1 MAEKF
6 RLGGDLVEVALVRRH
21 PRPALSVGATLVDAA
36 LVSDHGSGRF
46 EAEIGG
52 RRVAGWRHVDGLDV
66 FVRLD
71 GRTHH
76 LRREIPGIGGSDT
89 GSAADILRASMP
101 GVVVSV
107 DCTAGQA
114 VARGQTLVVI
124 ESMKM
129 QTAIASPRDGV
140 IEQVH
145 FARDASFDKGAVLV
159 SLRTGS
165 E

>member
-6 RLGGDLVEVALVRRH
+6 RLGGDLIEVALVRRH
-21 PRPALSVGATLVDAA
+21 PRPSLSVGASVVDATVA
-36 LVSDHGSGRF
+36 ADDGSGRI

-52 RRVAGWRHVDGLDV
+52 RRVAGWCYVDGGDV
-66 FVRLD
+66 FLRLD

-76 LRREIPGIGGSDT
+76 LRREIPGAGGGDA
-89 GSAADILRASMP
+89 GSSAEVLRASMP

-107 DCTAGQA
+107 DCEPGQA
-114 VARGQTLVVI
+114 VGRGQTLVVI

-129 QTAIASPRDGV
+129 QTAIPSPRDGV
-140 IEQVH
+140 VDRIH

-159 SLRTGS
+159 SLRALS